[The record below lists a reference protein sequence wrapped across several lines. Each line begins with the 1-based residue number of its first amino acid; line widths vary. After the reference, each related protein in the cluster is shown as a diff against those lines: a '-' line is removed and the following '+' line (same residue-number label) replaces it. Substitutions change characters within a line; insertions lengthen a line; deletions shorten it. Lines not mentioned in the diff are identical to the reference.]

1 MWGAVLFFVFV
12 CAGEAIAG
20 GSGNHRRVGL
30 RRAVPDHVVA
40 YAALESPE
48 RGAGWGR
55 FVVRDAALPSREERA
70 LQVSVFG
77 LDPGARYLVE
87 ADGIE
92 VGAIVTDRKGDGSL
106 KLETTGRGLHDVL
119 SGLPPADDM
128 VGAGIRDTWGTVIL
142 DGYFRVVR
150 AHISDPTVHSE
161 KIHLEDE
168 TEGDARGM
176 AAVCRKESGAQG
188 FATMAAGLEP
198 GLLYTI
204 VVDTIE
210 VGIVTADE
218 EGQGGLELRVP
229 AEEDLL
235 PDALQPVDEIRHV
248 QWFQGELL
256 LLSGVFSGESE
267 TDDRCHE
274 VEGRF
279 AGLTDDGFILRK
291 GDADLEVVVTSE
303 TEFGGFDN
311 LAQLE
316 EGDWLEVRGCWDDEQ
331 FVAESVGF
339 EEPEPE
345 CDTFLGEILERID
358 GGFVLQVGDEAIE
371 VHVTEE
377 TIFSGFED
385 LEDLD
390 DGDIVKIRGCFE
402 AEVIV
407 AAWVGLL
414 EDDDCIELRGIV
426 AERTDRGFVLQVGED
441 FIEVVVTDET
451 RLKNFESLGELD
463 GGEKVALEG
472 CFDGDVLVAAWV
484 YLVED
489 DDCVELHGIVAERT
503 DHGFLLQVGEDF
515 IEVVVTD
522 ETRLKGFESLDEL
535 DGGEAVVLEGCFD
548 GDVLVAVWVC
558 LVEDDDCVELHG
570 VVAERTDLGFVLQVG
585 DDFVDVAVTDET
597 VFKDFESLEQLDGGE
612 TVALEG
618 CFDGEVLVAAWVR
631 LLEDDDVLE
640 WWVADGTVVGL
651 LEDGFAFEA
660 DGEEVIVILTEET
673 VLDGYEDAGQIAVD
687 DVVLVEGWCDGEKVF
702 AERVMRG
709 GQ

>member
-128 VGAGIRDTWGTVIL
+128 VGAGIRDTWGAVIL

-256 LLSGVFSGESE
+256 LLSGVFSGESD

-316 EGDWLEVRGCWDDEQ
+316 EGDWLEVRGCWDDEH

-390 DGDIVKIRGCFE
+390 EGDIVKIRGCFV
-402 AEVIV
+402 AEVI
-407 AAWVGLL
+407 AAVWAGLL
-414 EDDDCIELRGIV
+414 EDDDCIELRGLV
-426 AERTDRGFVLQVGED
+426 AERTDRGFLLQVGED

-484 YLVED
+484 SNERITGS
-489 DDCVELHGIVAERT
+489 CCRSARTSSRSSSPTKHGSRASRASTSSTAARLSCSKVVSTATCWWLCGSASSRTTTVSSCTASWPNERISGSCCRWVTISWTLRSQTRQCSRTSKASNSSTVARRSLLKVASTARCWWPHGSGSSRTTTSSNGGSPTARSSGCWRT
-503 DHGFLLQVGEDF
+503 DSP
-515 IEVVVTD
+515 
-522 ETRLKGFESLDEL
+522 LK
-535 DGGEAVVLEGCFD
+535 
-548 GDVLVAVWVC
+548 
-558 LVEDDDCVELHG
+558 
-570 VVAERTDLGFVLQVG
+570 
-585 DDFVDVAVTDET
+585 
-597 VFKDFESLEQLDGGE
+597 
-612 TVALEG
+612 
-618 CFDGEVLVAAWVR
+618 
-631 LLEDDDVLE
+631 
-640 WWVADGTVVGL
+640 
-651 LEDGFAFEA
+651 
-660 DGEEVIVILTEET
+660 LT
-673 VLDGYEDAGQIAVD
+673 AR
-687 DVVLVEGWCDGEKVF
+687 K
-702 AERVMRG
+702 
-709 GQ
+709 